1 MLIKNRSA
9 TKAINKRYIY
19 AQDGQLLL
27 SKQGNW
33 LHTDASQMAYADWF
47 PEPLLVAEWAGEDI
61 YLEVIAEHLETPLT
75 PYHGREMMSQLT
87 GSETDLLG
95 RALQLSHWLKDHQY
109 CGRCGHGNKLLQGE
123 YGMGCP
129 ACGHKQYPRLSPCI
143 IVAVNGPNGVL
154 LGHNKRFPAGRY
166 SVLAG
171 FVEAGE
177 TVEAAVHREVL
188 EEVGISITNLRYID
202 SQSWSFPHSLMLGF
216 LADYKAGDIKVDN
229 TEIDH
234 ADWFQQDNLPDLP
247 PSFSIARQL
256 IELAL
261 KKQTKA

>member
-1 MLIKNRSA
+1 MKIKNRSENP
-9 TKAINKRYIY
+9 AINKRYIY

-27 SKQGNW
+27 SKQGDW
-33 LHTDASQMAYADWF
+33 LHTDTSQMTYADWF
-47 PEPLLVAEWAGEDI
+47 SEPVLVAEWAGDDI
-61 YLEVIAEHLETPLT
+61 YLEVLAEHVKTSFK
-75 PYHGREMMSQLT
+75 PYHGRDMLSQLT
-87 GSETDLLG
+87 GGESDLLG

-109 CGRCGHGNKLLQGE
+109 CGRCGHGNKLLLGE

-143 IVAVNGPNGVL
+143 IVAINGPKGVL
-154 LGHNKRFPAGRY
+154 LGHNTRFPEGRY

-188 EEVGISITNLRYID
+188 EEVGIRITNLRYID

-234 ADWFQQDNLPDLP
+234 ADWFLEDNLPDLP